1 MFRKSVLP
9 LLLLFIAACSDSAN
23 LPTASGDDAAIDAA
37 RGAGQD
43 AQPGR
48 HALARRFA
56 RALADSSFRAHVRN
70 ELDASVHPEGKIH
83 VGRFLRAAG
92 GRGGRALEA
101 AEGGTPL
108 TTAEARDGELLEVYF
123 PVPEHRA
130 VWRGDTDVIVGT
142 IGADTDTP
150 VGYDLR
156 GKRLPLD
163 AAGPPATPVLAVVPL
178 ETDFDRFQRGRMSG
192 AVAAPCPECDDGGGN
207 GGGGTGGTVKTPGL
221 YMRESYLR
229 DTFESWLKG
238 KPEIEILVLGQKGA
252 TDSLTK
258 YQCVGGAVA
267 GDYYFDQNDKNWS
280 SSVLLMSQVQLNAYN
295 AQHPNQALRLFFMED
310 DDTPCEIRTNN
321 ATLRQLLTTVDSLVK
336 GFSGGKD
343 VPGGTAGKLYTYF
356 PVAQKIYAVV
366 ASFIKS
372 NDDLIGTAVEDIT
385 TTERY
390 PGYNWIVKGED
401 GRTNGYVKLEMK

>member
-1 MFRKSVLP
+1 MFRKSVFP
-9 LLLLFIAACSDSAN
+9 LLLLFVAAACSDNAS
-23 LPTASGDDAAIDAA
+23 LPTATSDEAAIEAS
-37 RGAGQD
+37 RVAGQD
-43 AQPGR
+43 AQAGR

-56 RALADSSFRAHVRN
+56 RALADSSFRAHVKG
-70 ELDASVHPEGKIH
+70 ELDASIHPEGKIH

-108 TTAEARDGELLEVYF
+108 TAVEARDGERLEVYF

-130 VWRGDTDVIVGT
+130 SWSGGTDVIVGT

-150 VGYDLR
+150 VAYDLR
-156 GKRLPLD
+156 GKRLRLN

-178 ETDFDRFQRGRMSG
+178 ETDFDRFERGRMSG
-192 AVAAPCPECDDGGGN
+192 AVAAPCSDCDG
-207 GGGGTGGTVKTPGL
+207 GGGGTGGTVRTPGL
-221 YMRESYLR
+221 YMAASQLH

-238 KPEIEILVLGQKGA
+238 KPEIEILVLGQKGSS
-252 TDSLTK
+252 DSLTK
-258 YQCVGGAVA
+258 YQCAGGAV
-267 GDYYFDQNDKNWS
+267 GDEYYFDQNDKKWAG
-280 SSVLLMSQVQLNAYN
+280 SVLLMSQLQLNAYN

-343 VPGGTAGKLYTYF
+343 VPGGTVGKVYTYF
-356 PVAQKIYAVV
+356 PMAQKIYSVV

-372 NDDLIGTAVEDIT
+372 NDDLIGSAVEDIT

-390 PGYNWIVKGED
+390 AGYNWIVKGEN
-401 GRTNGYVKLEMK
+401 GRTNGYVKLEMR